1 MAEGTAGG
9 DASLAPA
16 RRLPSRLSPSAI
28 STYESCP
35 RRFEYSRVWRL
46 PDPSG
51 EAAVIGSFV
60 HLVLEGLFGLGAD
73 ERSLAA
79 ARAIARS
86 ARSALEASRDF
97 VRLGLDEAGARAFRR
112 RAWEAIAG
120 YFAMEDP
127 RRVEVRAREED
138 LVAELGGVAMR
149 GILDRLD
156 EEAGGALVV
165 VDYKTGRVPPP
176 RFRATAF
183 GQLEIYGALLEATG
197 VAAARGRLL
206 YLRHREALEVEL
218 GKDATRRATERVRQ
232 VAAAI
237 ARDFARE
244 DFAPRPGPLCR
255 FCAFAAFC
263 PATRRGEAGPAL
275 SALLGLMRSEQGAAL
290 ATTSA

>member
-1 MAEGTAGG
+1 MP
-9 DASLAPA
+9 DASLDSV

-28 STYESCP
+28 ATYESCP
-35 RRFEYSRVWRL
+35 RRFEYARVFRL
-46 PDPSG
+46 PDPAG
-51 EAAVIGSFV
+51 EAAVVGSFV
-60 HLVLEGLFGLGAD
+60 HLVLEALLGLAAS
-73 ERSLAA
+73 ERSLDA

-86 ARSALEASRDF
+86 LRASFEAGVDF

-138 LVAELGGVAMR
+138 LGAELGGVAMR

-156 EEAGGALVV
+156 EEGDGTLVV

-176 RFRATAF
+176 RYRTTAF
-183 GQLEIYGALLEATG
+183 GQLEIYGALLEAKG

-218 GKDATRRATERVRQ
+218 GEAATRRATERVRR
-232 VAAAI
+232 VAAVI
-237 ARDFARE
+237 ERDFARE

-255 FCAFAAFC
+255 SCPFAAFC
-263 PATRRGEAGPAL
+263 PATRKGAPELAL
-275 SALLGLMRSEQGAAL
+275 SALLGLMRSAEGVTP